1 MIAQLHRA
9 AEAFRVGAEASGS
22 VALMEMLDSLEQI
35 TTHPMVETNLPGIA
49 ECLGGVL
56 AAQSRGDWTG
66 VADLLQYQVLP
77 LLDGVP
83 TESD

>member
-35 TTHPMVETNLPGIA
+35 SAHPMVEANLPGLA

-66 VADLLQYQVLP
+66 VADRLEYRVLP

-83 TESD
+83 AEAD